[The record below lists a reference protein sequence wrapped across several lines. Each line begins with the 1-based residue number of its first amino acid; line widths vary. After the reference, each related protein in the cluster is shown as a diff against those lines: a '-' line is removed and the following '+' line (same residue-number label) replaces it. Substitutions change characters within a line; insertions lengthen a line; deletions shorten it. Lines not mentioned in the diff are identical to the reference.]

1 MAKEL
6 LLLRHAKSSWD
17 EPGLADI
24 DRPLNGR
31 GRKDAGHVGRLMA
44 ERGLVPDLVLCSPA
58 ARTRET
64 LKLVEEGVG
73 HALKSQAEAAIYM
86 AEPRALL
93 SLLRGLPN
101 ESARVMVVGHDPGLP
116 GLALLLAKGSSG
128 PMLDR
133 VKQKFPTAALAVLST
148 NLESWRA
155 LKPGTCELRSFFVP
169 KEL

>member
-31 GRKDAGHVGRLMA
+31 GRKDAFRMGQTMA

-58 ARTRET
+58 VRTCET
-64 LKLVEEGVG
+64 LALVEEGLG
-73 HALKSQAEAAIYM
+73 RTLASRIEASIYL

-93 SLLRGLPN
+93 ALVRAQPSSL
-101 ESARVMVVGHDPGLP
+101 SRVMLVGHDPGLP
-116 GLALLLAKGSSG
+116 GLALSLAKGATG
-128 PMLDR
+128 PLIER
-133 VKQKFPTAALAVLST
+133 VTKKFPTAGLAVLST
-148 NLESWRA
+148 NLDSWQA
-155 LKPGTCELRSFFVP
+155 LRPGACQLIAFLAP

>member
-31 GRKDAGHVGRLMA
+31 GRKDAGHVGRLLA

-64 LKLVEEGVG
+64 LNLVEEGLG
-73 HALKSQAEAAIYM
+73 HTLKSRVEDAIYM

-93 SLLRGLPN
+93 ALLRGLPN
-101 ESARVMVVGHDPGLP
+101 ESARVMLVGHDPGLP
-116 GLALLLAKGSSG
+116 GLVLMLAKGSSG
-128 PMLDR
+128 PVLDR
-133 VKQKFPTAALAVLST
+133 VKQKFPTAALAVLRT
-148 NLESWRA
+148 DLESWAA
-155 LKPGTCELRSFFVP
+155 LRPGVCRLEGFFVP
-169 KEL
+169 REA